1 MGLDMNLYRTSRKH
15 FESID
20 REDFW
25 QIAQEQEEELMCWR
39 KKYEIDSW
47 FSENLL
53 IIEDYSYEVTKEI
66 LEKFVN
72 WLIEN
77 KLKEDAEKI
86 KEIISTDNFEE
97 NVIYYTRI
105 N

>member
-15 FESID
+15 FASTD

-25 QIAQEQEEELMCWR
+25 MIAQEQEEELMYWR

-53 IIEDYSYEVTKEI
+53 IIEDYSYEVTKET

-86 KEIISTDNFEE
+86 KQIISTNNFEE